1 MKRGIET
8 FICLFLLLGSSALQ
22 AQRVAIKGTVKDEK
36 GPMSAVNVLVK
47 GTQMGTQTD
56 TTGNFSIQAAQGDTL
71 IFSTVGYALQEVK
84 ITGNT
89 PLQIVMVS
97 EAKALENVVVIGYGT
112 KKKENLT
119 GAVSTVTS
127 QVLQSR
133 PITNTLAG
141 IPSFLYQP
149 V

>member
-1 MKRGIET
+1 
-8 FICLFLLLGSSALQ
+8 
-22 AQRVAIKGTVKDEK
+22 
-36 GPMSAVNVLVK
+36 
-47 GTQMGTQTD
+47 
-56 TTGNFSIQAAQGDTL
+56 
-71 IFSTVGYALQEVK
+71 
-84 ITGNT
+84 
-89 PLQIVMVS
+89 MVT

-141 IPSFLYQP
+141 IQGEVPGLTVQRTTGQPGSEQYDLNVRGASSTMAAIHRLY
-149 V
+149 